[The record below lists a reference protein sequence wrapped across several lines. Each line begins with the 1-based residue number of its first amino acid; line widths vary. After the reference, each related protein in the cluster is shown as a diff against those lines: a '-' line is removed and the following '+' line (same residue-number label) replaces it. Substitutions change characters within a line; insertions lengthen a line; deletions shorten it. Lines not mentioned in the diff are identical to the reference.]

1 MTACEP
7 VEPRELFR
15 SLSARPQKR
24 KPFSSPSDAPAG
36 GAEAG
41 RAAKRSRPLPAD
53 TDDPTLSALQRIVA
67 EAKAAAAA
75 RAKAEIADMLS
86 GAWQELDAALTA
98 LAQRHAD
105 EREAMAAEFKASR
118 AAAVR
123 RLNGSRDEYMAAVK
137 RFKTDVAPLVSG
149 RGGATDTLASL
160 DAAMEDRHAEARQKH
175 AAELKSVRLLGQLA
189 MRHTRPDAAFG
200 LRCR

>member
-1 MTACEP
+1 M
-7 VEPRELFR
+7 LFR
-15 SLSARPQKR
+15 SASARPQKR
-24 KPFSSPSDAPAG
+24 KPFSSPSDAPADG
-36 GAEAG
+36 GAAAG
-41 RAAKRSRPLPAD
+41 RAAKRARPLPGD
-53 TDDPTLSALQRIVA
+53 TDDATLSALQRIVA

-75 RAKAEIADMLS
+75 RAKEEIAAMLS
-86 GAWQELDAALTA
+86 AAWQELDAALTS

-118 AAAVR
+118 AATLR

-160 DAAMEDRHAEARQKH
+160 DAEMEDRHAEARQKH
-175 AAELKSVRLLGQLA
+175 AAELKSVRLGGMLA
-189 MRHTRPDAAFG
+189 DVAALMRRVLLSAGD
-200 LRCR
+200 